1 MKKVA
6 CIIILF
12 FIGFTANAE
21 INFLD
26 NPVWSTVLAK
36 AKKEN
41 KIIFLDAYATWCG
54 PCKQMDS
61 EVYTDKASA
70 DYYNANFIN
79 VKYDMEK
86 GEGPMLAA
94 KYAVTA
100 YPYLLFINADG
111 ALLHKGIGY
120 KPVSDFVKLGQT
132 AKEATS
138 QYYTLKK
145 DALSLNSAQFL
156 KFAAMAADFEDE
168 EADQI
173 ISDYLAKQTN
183 ILANDDLIELVMVHV
198 SGLQN
203 LRDVRYFK
211 ANKELIL
218 KSGKFTAADFE
229 ERLVNLTMAYALSE
243 EVQDPEADQIDY
255 DKMNVVLKEFIPEKA
270 FFITHYFKAQ
280 FALDNT
286 KTEEALAEFNVLIE
300 STPTKISFDQLCN
313 AFMNMGPKFAEQ
325 GKLEPLL
332 VKLDAVKLTAEDE
345 SKAFMKDFVKAI
357 IYIKIK
363 DFDKF
368 KTKANQMIA
377 DKNVPDNVKSDL
389 KMALERVGK

>member
-6 CIIILF
+6 WIIILF

-86 GEGPMLAA
+86 GEGPMLAV

-211 ANKELIL
+211 ANKALIL

-286 KTEEALAEFNVLIE
+286 KTEEALAEFNVLLE

-313 AFMNMGPKFAEQ
+313 AFMNMGPRFAEQ
-325 GKLEPLL
+325 GKLEPLF

-357 IYIKIK
+357 IYIKTK

-389 KMALERVGK
+389 KLALERVGK

>member
-1 MKKVA
+1 MKKIA
-6 CIIILF
+6 FIISLLL
-12 FIGFTANAE
+12 IGVTANAE
-21 INFLD
+21 IVFLD
-26 NPVWSTVLAK
+26 NPAWSTVLER

-61 EVYTDKASA
+61 EVYSDKAAA

-111 ALLHKGIGY
+111 AMLHKGIGY
-120 KPVSDFVKLGQT
+120 KPAADFVKLGQT
-132 AKEATS
+132 AKESTS

-156 KFAAMAADFEDE
+156 KFASMSADFEDV

-183 ILANDDLIELVMVHV
+183 ILANDDLIELVMLHV

-203 LRDVRYFK
+203 IKELRYFK
-211 ANKELIL
+211 ANKALII
-218 KSGKFTAADFE
+218 KSGRFTEADFE
-229 ERLVNLTMAYALSE
+229 ERLVSLTMAYALSE
-243 EVQDPEADQIDY
+243 EVQDPEADQVDY

-270 FFITHYFKAQ
+270 FFITQYFKAQ
-280 FALDNT
+280 FALDNA
-286 KTEEALAEFNVLIE
+286 KNDEALAEFNVMIDN
-300 STPTKISFDQLCN
+300 TPAKISFDQLCN
-313 AFMNMGPKFAEQ
+313 AFMNMGPRFAEQ
-325 GKLEPLL
+325 GKLEPLFI
-332 VKLDAVKLTAEDE
+332 KLDAVKLSAEDE
-345 SKAFMKDFVKAI
+345 PKAFMKDFVKAI
-357 IYIKIK
+357 IYIKTK
-363 DFDKF
+363 DFEKF

-377 DKNVPDNVKSDL
+377 DKNVPENVKSDL
-389 KMALERVGK
+389 KMALERVQ